1 MKLSTFY
8 QITPPTDSITHQIQW
23 LSGGGYVIQS
33 WWWGGNPSSPRWGG
47 TFSSHD
53 GGYPIQSWWGYQSTH
68 RMGGYYFRYGL
79 GGVPHPR
86 SRLSTLARGYL
97 PWPGGYLPWLGGTY
111 LGQED
116 TPSNVGTYSQG
127 IYPLPRVHIPPSPST
142 LTRGTYLG
150 QGGYVIERRYHSQC
164 L

>member
-1 MKLSTFY
+1 MSF
-8 QITPPTDSITHQIQW
+8 SH
-23 LSGGGYVIQS
+23 GGG
-33 WWWGGNPSSPRWGG
+33 GGVTHPVLDGGG

-68 RMGGYYFRYGL
+68 RRGEYHLRYGL

-97 PWPGGYLPWLGGTY
+97 PWPGDYLPWLGGTY

-116 TPSNVGTYSQG
+116 TSSNVGTYSQR
-127 IYPLPRVHIPPSPST
+127 IYPLPRVHTPPSPST
-142 LTRGTYLG
+142 LTRGVPILER
-150 QGGYVIERRYHSQC
+150 GGMSLNEGTTASVGNP
-164 L
+164 

>member
-23 LSGGGYVIQS
+23 LSGGVMSFSHGGG
-33 WWWGGNPSSPRWGG
+33 GGNPSSPRWGG

-86 SRLSTLARGYL
+86 SQLSTLARGYL

-127 IYPLPRVHIPPSPST
+127 IYPLPRVHTPPSPST
-142 LTRGTYLG
+142 LTRGTYL
-150 QGGYVIERRYHSQC
+150 
-164 L
+164 